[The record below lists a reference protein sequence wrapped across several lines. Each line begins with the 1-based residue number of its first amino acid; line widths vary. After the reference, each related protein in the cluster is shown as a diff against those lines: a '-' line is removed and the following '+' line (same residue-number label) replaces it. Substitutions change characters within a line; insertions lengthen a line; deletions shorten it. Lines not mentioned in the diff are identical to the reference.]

1 MPNPSAPNQDELQQT
16 IEELQ
21 RAERIQNALYQISDL
36 AGADL
41 ETDDILGRLHQI
53 ISELMYAE
61 NFYIFL
67 YNASQDTV
75 RFRYFADV
83 ATKDRPDMAADIPL
97 DNLEHSLTWYVIRL
111 ASPLRGSLDAIAREL
126 PGPLKALGAHA
137 KDWLGVPI
145 LDGTQVKGILAVQ
158 SYDQKG
164 TYSKDDQ
171 NLLSFVASHI
181 LTMLQRRWAKRELEQ
196 AVIARTRELAEANRA
211 LEAEVAQRRR
221 NERLQKALYHIAEQ
235 AGEIGQEKA
244 FFRLV
249 HHEVAE
255 LIYAENFFIALLVDD
270 DQALEFG
277 YYADE
282 FLSARE
288 KRPLGMGMT
297 EYALRQD
304 NGVLLTRKDMQKLA
318 DEGKALIK
326 GELAHAWMGVPLQCE
341 GKTLGLIVVQS
352 YREDRLYREE
362 DLQLLRFVSTQ
373 IASSLERKRALASLS
388 EAKRTLEQRV
398 DERTRELSEA
408 NQALATANK
417 ALEEQSLTDPLTGLR
432 NRRYLVEQVPT
443 DVALVDR
450 RYRERNHGPSE
461 VEADNVDL
469 LFLMIDIDHFKQIND
484 IYGHAAGDRVL
495 EQMSSILIEN
505 SRQSDTAVRWGGE
518 EFLLVARFTD
528 SGFAPT
534 LAERLR
540 QGVADHPFDLGDGR
554 SEKLTCSIGYAQ
566 YPVFPNNTRN
576 VHWEEVI
583 NLADHCLYA
592 AKQTWRNAWIGV
604 RWANTPPPDELPV
617 RISRALPDLVRA
629 GYLEVHSSH
638 QDASD
643 IEWPADTHQTASPA
657 A

>member
-1 MPNPSAPNQDELQQT
+1 MPKPTIPNQDELQQT
-16 IEELQ
+16 IEELR

-41 ETDDILGRLHQI
+41 DTDDILQRLHQI

-83 ATKDRPDMAADIPL
+83 ATEPPDMEADIPL
-97 DNLEHSLTWYVIRL
+97 DSLEHSLTWYVIRL
-111 ASPLRGSLDAIAREL
+111 ARPVRGSLDTIAREL
-126 PGPLKALGAHA
+126 PGPLKARGANA
-137 KDWLGVPI
+137 KDWLGVPM
-145 LDGTQVKGILAVQ
+145 LDGGQVKGILVVQ
-158 SYDQKG
+158 SYDEQE

-181 LTMLQRRWAKRELEQ
+181 LTMLQRRWANRELEQ
-196 AVIARTRELAEANRA
+196 AVIARTRELAEANRN
-211 LEAEVAQRRR
+211 LKAEVAQRRR

-255 LIYAENFFIALLVDD
+255 LIYADNFFIALLVDD

-282 FLSARE
+282 YLRSQS
-288 KRPLGMGMT
+288 KRPLGMGMS
-297 EYALRQD
+297 EYALSQD
-304 NGVLLTRKDMQKLA
+304 NGVLLTRKDMQRLA
-318 DEGKALIK
+318 DAGKAVIK

-398 DERTRELSEA
+398 EERTRELSEA
-408 NQALATANK
+408 NQALESANK
-417 ALEEQSLTDPLTGLR
+417 ALGEQSLTDPLTGLR
-432 NRRYLVEQVPT
+432 NRRYLADQAPV
-443 DVALVDR
+443 DVALIDR
-450 RYRERNHGPSE
+450 HYREYKSSPDKNQG
-461 VEADNVDL
+461 ANVNL
-469 LFLMIDIDHFKQIND
+469 LFLMIDIDHFKQAND

-495 EQMSSILIEN
+495 EQMSGILLRNIRE
-505 SRQSDTAVRWGGE
+505 SDTAVRWGGE

-528 SGFAPT
+528 SEFAPT

-540 QGVADHPFDLGDGR
+540 QSIADHRFDLGDGR
-554 SEKLTCSIGYAQ
+554 SMSLTCSIGYAQ
-566 YPVFPNNTRN
+566 YPVFPDNARM

-583 NLADHCLYA
+583 KLADNCLYA
-592 AKQTWRNAWIGV
+592 AKRTWRNAWIGV
-604 RWANTPPPDELPV
+604 RWASTPPQDELPD
-617 RISRALPDLVRA
+617 RISQALPELVQA
-629 GYLEVHSSH
+629 GYLEIQSSH
-638 QDASD
+638 RETSSIKWPRDA
-643 IEWPADTHQTASPA
+643 TQTASPA